1 MNRNDF
7 HVLSRM
13 RLDEANVLFK
23 AGHFEGAYYLAGYAV
38 ECALKA
44 CIARKTRQHDFP
56 DKELVAKSYTH
67 DLGKLVEAAGLTDA
81 LKRDRANDP
90 GLDSH
95 WEIVRGWSEQS
106 RYRLFLREVDR
117 TDATIQGVE
126 YGILGG
132 FEAGVLISA
141 VDSEEGGVL
150 QWIRQHW

>member
-1 MNRNDF
+1 MNRKDF
-7 HVLSRM
+7 QSLSRM
-13 RLDEANVLFK
+13 RLDEARVLFT

-44 CIARKTRQHDFP
+44 CIARKTQQYDFP

-67 DLGKLVEAAGLTDA
+67 DLGRLVEAAGLTDA
-81 LKRDRANDP
+81 LKRDRSNDS
-90 GLDSH
+90 GLDSN
-95 WEIVRGWSEQS
+95 WEIARGWSEQS
-106 RYRLFLREVDR
+106 RYRLFRREDDR
-117 TDATIQGVE
+117 KDATVQGVE

-141 VDSEEGGVL
+141 VDSEKGGVL